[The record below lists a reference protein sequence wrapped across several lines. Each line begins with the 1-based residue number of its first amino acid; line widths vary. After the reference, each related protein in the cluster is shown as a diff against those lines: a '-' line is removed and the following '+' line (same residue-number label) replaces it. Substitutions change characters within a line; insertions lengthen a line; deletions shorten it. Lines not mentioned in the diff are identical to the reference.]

1 MILVIS
7 APGDQHA
14 EAVLAHLQHAQAP
27 AQLLDIGNYPSAMS
41 LTATFDQEKAWS
53 YSLAASDGT
62 VVPLTD
68 CRVIWWRRPRAYTID
83 PRIQQARHK
92 FFALRESSEA
102 LMGTFSS
109 LDVFWVNDPVSE
121 WVAGQKIYQLRTA
134 QAVGL
139 PIPRT
144 LITSEPQHARAF
156 VDELGLQ
163 RSVYKCFSATR
174 EDWRE
179 TRIMRPEEL
188 ELLEYVRYAPVIFQE
203 YVPADVD
210 LRVTVV
216 GDKTFATAIHSQG
229 LGYDVDYRVTLERA
243 KVEPV
248 ELPAPVERR
257 LRLLMKRMNLVY
269 GAIDLRRTPEGAFV
283 FLEINPS
290 GEFLFIEELTG
301 QAIAAGVA
309 QFLATRAGD
318 QRRS

>member
-7 APGDQHA
+7 SPGDQHA
-14 EAVLAHLQHAQAP
+14 QAVLAHLEHAQAP
-27 AQLLDIGNYPSAMS
+27 AQLVDIGRYPNAMS
-41 LTATFDQEKAWS
+41 LTAAFDQDEAWS
-53 YSLAASDGT
+53 YSLTDSDGT

-68 CRVIWWRRPRAYTID
+68 SRVIWWRRPRAHTID
-83 PRIQQARHK
+83 PRIRQPRHMI
-92 FFALRESSEA
+92 FSLRESSEA

-121 WVAGQKIYQLRTA
+121 WVAGQKLYQLRTA

-139 PIPRT
+139 AIPRT
-144 LITSEPQHARAF
+144 LVTSEPRHARAF
-156 VDELGLQ
+156 VDELGPQ

-174 EDWRE
+174 QDWRE

-188 ELLEYVRYAPVIFQE
+188 ELLENVQYAPVIFQE

-216 GDKTFATAIHSQG
+216 GDRTFATAIHSQG
-229 LGYDVDYRVTLERA
+229 LGYDVDYRMTLGRA
-243 KVEPV
+243 PAEPV
-248 ELPAPVERR
+248 ELPASVERR
-257 LRLLMKRMNLVY
+257 LRVLMDRMHLVY
-269 GAIDLRRTPEGAFV
+269 GAIDLRRTPDGAFV

-301 QAIAAGVA
+301 QPIAAGVA
-309 QFLATRAGD
+309 QFLAACAAE
-318 QRRS
+318 RSHG